1 MNRSRLYITLNRPS
15 EWQRCLL
22 DGMEISGGSIVTS
35 EGRTGCTMITGSVDS
50 TEHGFLWRSL
60 EISVSAG
67 ENTVVRV
74 SAYAADSTV
83 IGCDGIPRE
92 LDSLLR
98 DETVPAAER
107 LKLTEGL
114 FTPLYTNCTDGPV
127 GLHGRYIWIRL
138 DIIMLDRQPVRLS
151 RIKLLLKSESM
162 IEYLPEVYRSGDGEN
177 GFMTRYLSIFDSI
190 FFDMDGRI
198 DKARSAMDYRAADGA
213 MLRYLADWIMA
224 EDSAYLDEESLR
236 QRISRTA
243 LDYRMSGTRQGLS
256 DWIQQEYGVTPNIIE
271 YFEVCKLASEG
282 KDREVYQRLFGSD
295 PYRFFILLPEKTF
308 ADTHEANIFTAKL
321 RNRIPAYTEAEVVI
335 LKRNVILENHTYLG
349 VNSVIGGYSCAESD
363 SGSIAGDIILGGSN
377 DEQQ

>member
-22 DGMEISGGSIVTS
+22 DGMEISGSGIVTS
-35 EGRTGCTMITGSVDS
+35 DGRNSCTMITGSADS

-60 EISVSAG
+60 EIAAQTG

-83 IGCDGIPRE
+83 INCDGIPRE
-92 LDSLLR
+92 LDSLLM
-98 DETVPAAER
+98 DGSVPADER

-114 FTPLYTNCTDGPV
+114 FTPLYTNCSDGPV

-138 DIIMLDRQPVRLS
+138 DILMLDRQPVRLS
-151 RIKLLLKSESM
+151 SIKLLLKSESM
-162 IEYLPEVYRSGDGEN
+162 MEYLPEVYRSSDGEN
-177 GFMTRYLSIFDSI
+177 GFMTRFMSIFDSI
-190 FFDMDGRI
+190 FFDMDERI
-198 DKARSAMDYRAADGA
+198 EEARSSLDYRAARGE
-213 MLRYLADWIMA
+213 MLRYLADWIMT

-236 QRISRTA
+236 RRISRTVQ
-243 LDYRMSGTRQGLS
+243 DYRMSGTRQGLS
-256 DWIQQEYGVTPNIIE
+256 DWIEQEYGVKPNIIE
-271 YFEVCKLASEG
+271 YFNVRKLATGG
-282 KDREVYQRLFGSD
+282 KDREAYQRLFGND
-295 PYRFFILLPEKTF
+295 PYKFFILLPEKTF

-363 SGSIAGDIILGGSN
+363 TGSIAGDIILGGSN

>member
-1 MNRSRLYITLNRPS
+1 
-15 EWQRCLL
+15 
-22 DGMEISGGSIVTS
+22 
-35 EGRTGCTMITGSVDS
+35 
-50 TEHGFLWRSL
+50 
-60 EISVSAG
+60 
-67 ENTVVRV
+67 
-74 SAYAADSTV
+74 
-83 IGCDGIPRE
+83 
-92 LDSLLR
+92 
-98 DETVPAAER
+98 
-107 LKLTEGL
+107 
-114 FTPLYTNCTDGPV
+114 
-127 GLHGRYIWIRL
+127 
-138 DIIMLDRQPVRLS
+138 
-151 RIKLLLKSESM
+151 
-162 IEYLPEVYRSGDGEN
+162 
-177 GFMTRYLSIFDSI
+177 MTRYLSIFDSI